1 MGMTLSEKIL
11 ARAAG
16 LAEAHAGD
24 IVRARVD
31 LAFASDVTMPLT
43 VIELERMGVE
53 RVFDPGKVAIVCDHF
68 VPNATVSAAEQVRKL
83 RDFAQAQGLAHFFE
97 AGRGGNFGVE
107 HSLLPEEGLIRPGM
121 VVVGGDSHTT
131 SYGALGAFAS
141 GFGSTDVAAAMA
153 LGELWLR
160 VPETMR
166 FVYHGVLP
174 PWVGAKD
181 LILYTIGA
189 IGVSGALYRTMQFAG
204 PVIAGLS
211 IEQRLTMCNMGVEAG
226 AKNAIVAVDDV
237 TRAYLAERG
246 VTGVPDLDGDPDA
259 RYESITE
266 VDVAVLE
273 PQIACPSSPDNVKPL
288 SQVVGTP
295 LDAVFIGSCTNGRIE
310 DLRIAAHILAGRPV
324 SPQVRLLVIPA
335 TQKVY
340 RQALAEGLLEVL
352 AQAGAAI
359 GAPTC
364 GPCFGGHMGLLAAGE
379 RMLSTSNRN
388 FVGRMGHPKSE
399 VYLAS
404 PAVAAASAVLGCIA
418 HPDDVPLAPSSQ
430 ARLDT
435 APGDRFAG
443 DGRLANGVVQGGSR

>member
-16 LAEAHAGD
+16 LSEVRAGD

-43 VIELERMGVE
+43 VIELQRMGVE
-53 RVFDPGKVAIVCDHF
+53 RVFDPRRVAIVCDHF
-68 VPNATVSAAEQVRKL
+68 VPNATVDAAERVRVL
-83 RDFAQAQGLAHFFE
+83 REFAQAQGLPYFFE
-97 AGRGGNFGVE
+97 AGRGENFGVE
-107 HSLLPEEGLIRPGM
+107 HALLPEEGLIRPGM

-166 FVYHGVLP
+166 FVYSGTLP
-174 PWVGAKD
+174 AWVGAKD
-181 LILYTIGA
+181 LILHTIGT
-189 IGVSGALYRTMQFAG
+189 IGVSGALYRTMELAG

-211 IEQRLTMCNMGVEAG
+211 VDQRMTLCNMGVEAG
-226 AKNAIVAVDDV
+226 AKNTIVAVDEM
-237 TRAYLAERG
+237 TRSYLAERG
-246 VTGVPDLDGDPDA
+246 VTAVPNLDADPDA
-259 RYESITE
+259 RYLSVVTF
-266 VDVAVLE
+266 DVSGME
-273 PQIACPSSPDNVKPL
+273 PQVACPSSPDNVRPL

-310 DLRIAAHILAGRPV
+310 DLRVAARILAGRRI
-324 SPQVRLLVIPA
+324 SPRLRLVVIPA
-335 TQKVY
+335 TQRVY
-340 RQALAEGLLEVL
+340 RQALSEGLLDTF
-352 AQAGAAI
+352 ARAGAAV

-388 FVGRMGHPKSE
+388 FRGRMGHPRSE

-404 PAVAAASAVLGCIA
+404 PAVAAASAVRGCIA
-418 HPDDVPLAPSSQ
+418 HPDEVDS
-430 ARLDT
+430 
-435 APGDRFAG
+435 
-443 DGRLANGVVQGGSR
+443 